1 MLCYAMHMIICY
13 DCPIITGCTLY
24 LPGAE
29 TTFSANYKTGPVV
42 KVLYLGH

>member
-1 MLCYAMHMIICY
+1 MVWYAMLCY
-13 DCPIITGCTLY
+13 DCPIITGSIQY

-29 TTFSANYKTGPVV
+29 TTFSANYKTDSVV